1 MARLVQSEPQH
12 AVRNPTGER
21 PGVVATWHERARQLG
36 LSEQFL
42 PDFGSVSRAELTR
55 LADQHHSLY
64 THAVP
69 VMEML
74 HEQILNSHS
83 MVVLTDSGG
92 LILHAL
98 GDSDFLERA
107 DRVALRPGV
116 TWSEGRKGTNAIGT
130 ALTEACPTLVH
141 GSEHFLTANRFL
153 TCSCSPIL
161 DPNGRVIGALDVSG
175 AKESYHAHTMALV
188 RMSTQMIENHLFVD
202 RFGQAVRIHF
212 HLRPEFL
219 GTISEG
225 IAAFDESG
233 RFVAANRAA
242 QTQLG
247 LPPAEL
253 LAHTL
258 PSLFGT
264 TLVGL
269 IDRSRTADPGVL
281 SLCLHNGVRVSAR
294 AHLCA
299 PATPLRGT
307 GTSIGEADSADP
319 RAAHRTQ
326 QPKGMYTLRDLDMGE
341 PAVARVLERVRKV
354 QRHEIPI
361 MILGETGTGK
371 EVLAQAIHNESH
383 RSAKPFVA
391 VDCASIPESLIEAE
405 LFGYEEG
412 AFTGARRKGSHGK
425 ILMAN
430 GGTLFLDEIGDM
442 PMPLQT
448 RLLRVLQER
457 TVTPLG
463 SNKAIAVNI
472 AVMCATHRNVREMI
486 QRGGFREDLYYRLNG
501 LVVRL
506 PPLRD
511 RCDIAPLVKRILGGE
526 CAVTAPL
533 AISDEVLTLF
543 RQYRWPGNVR
553 QLANVLRTAAVMA
566 SDDGDTIQRHHLP
579 DDFME
584 DLRGEQ
590 LLTAGSQTH
599 NQPTTSGQSVPATPM
614 EVIDAASR
622 GPVAANTADADGG
635 SLKDVQTGAIRSA
648 LQQYGG
654 NVSAAARALGVS
666 RNTIYRALRT
676 IDCSGTEQP
685 AARAVT
691 TAQNQN
697 RAS

>member
-1 MARLVQSEPQH
+1 MAGLVRSGSTQQ
-12 AVRNPTGER
+12 ANGER
-21 PGVVATWHERARQLG
+21 PSVVANWHERARHLG

-42 PDFGSVSRAELTR
+42 PDFGSVTRAELTR
-55 LADQHHSLY
+55 LADQHRSLY

-74 HEQILNSHS
+74 HEQILNTHS
-83 MVVLTDSGG
+83 MVVLTDAGG

-98 GDSDFLERA
+98 GDSDFLEKA

-116 TWSEGRKGTNAIGT
+116 TWSEGSKGTNAIGT
-130 ALTEACPTLVH
+130 ALTESRPTLVH
-141 GSEHFLTANRFL
+141 GSEHFLAANRFL
-153 TCSCSPIL
+153 TCSCSPIR
-161 DPNGRVIGALDVSG
+161 DPHGRVIGALDVSA

-202 RFGQAVRIHF
+202 RFDQAVRIHF
-212 HLRPEFL
+212 HPRPEFL

-225 IAAFDESG
+225 IVAFDESG
-233 RFVAANRAA
+233 RFIAANRGA
-242 QTQLG
+242 QVLLG
-247 LPPAEL
+247 LLPDQL
-253 LAHTL
+253 LSHTL
-258 PSLFGT
+258 PSLFGA

-269 IDRSRTADPGVL
+269 IDRSRTANPALL

-294 AHLCA
+294 AQLCA
-299 PATPLRGT
+299 PATPLDVSASRTGGT
-307 GTSIGEADSADP
+307 VSADTR
-319 RAAHRTQ
+319 RAESAP
-326 QPKGMYTLRDLDMGE
+326 QPKGMYTLKDLDMGE
-341 PAVARVLERVRKV
+341 PAVMRVIERVRKV

-371 EVLAQAIHNESH
+371 EVLAQAIHNESQ

-391 VDCASIPESLIEAE
+391 VDCASIPESLIESE

-442 PMPLQT
+442 PLPLQT

-463 SNKAIAVNI
+463 SNKAVAVNI
-472 AVMCATHRNVREMI
+472 AVICATHRNVREMI
-486 QRGGFREDLYYRLNG
+486 QRGEFREDLYYRLNG

-511 RCDIAPLVKRILGGE
+511 RCDIARLVERILGRE
-526 CAVTAPL
+526 CAVTAQL
-533 AISDEVLTLF
+533 TVSDEVLSMF

-566 SDDGDTIQRHHLP
+566 ADDGDSIQRHHLP
-579 DDFME
+579 DDFIDE
-584 DLRGEQ
+584 LLSEQ
-590 LLTAGSQTH
+590 LLAARSSTE
-599 NQPTTSGQSVPATPM
+599 NQPVPPIEPLYT
-614 EVIDAASR
+614 ASPETER
-622 GPVAANTADADGG
+622 G
-635 SLKDVQTGAIRSA
+635 SLKDVHASAIRSA
-648 LQQYGG
+648 LDQYGG

-666 RNTIYRALRT
+666 RNTIYRAMRST
-676 IDCSGTEQP
+676 DCAETEQLP
-685 AARAVT
+685 VNTGA
-691 TAQNQN
+691 TAQ
-697 RAS
+697 

>member
-1 MARLVQSEPQH
+1 MARLVQSASTRDAHKP
-12 AVRNPTGER
+12 NGER
-21 PGVVATWHERARQLG
+21 PSVVATWHDRARHLG
-36 LSEQFL
+36 LSEQVL
-42 PDFGSVSRAELTR
+42 PDFGSVTRAELTR
-55 LADQHHSLY
+55 LADQHRALY

-74 HEQILNSHS
+74 HEQIQNTHS
-83 MVVLTDSGG
+83 MVVLTDAGG

-98 GDSDFLERA
+98 GDSDFLEKA
-107 DRVALRPGV
+107 NRVALRPGV
-116 TWSEGRKGTNAIGT
+116 TWSEGSKGTNAIGT
-130 ALTEACPTLVH
+130 ALTESRPTLVH

-153 TCSCSPIL
+153 TCSCSPIS
-161 DPNGRVIGALDVSG
+161 DPHGRVIGTLDVSG

-202 RFGQAVRIHF
+202 RFSQAVRIHF
-212 HLRPEFL
+212 HPRPEFL
-219 GTISEG
+219 GTITEG
-225 IAAFDESG
+225 IVAFDESG
-233 RFVAANRAA
+233 RFIAANRGA
-242 QTQLG
+242 QVLLG
-247 LPPAEL
+247 LPPDEL

-269 IDRSRTADPGVL
+269 IDRSRTANPGLL
-281 SLCLHNGVRVSAR
+281 SLCLHSGIRVSAR
-294 AHLCA
+294 AQLCA
-299 PATPLRGT
+299 PATPLGVSAT
-307 GTSIGEADSADP
+307 NTAGADSQDRGIAQSAP
-319 RAAHRTQ
+319 R
-326 QPKGMYTLRDLDMGE
+326 PKGMYTLKDLDMGE

-383 RSAKPFVA
+383 RSSKPFVA

-442 PMPLQT
+442 PLPLQT

-463 SNKAIAVNI
+463 SNKAVAVNI
-472 AVMCATHRNVREMI
+472 AVICATHRNVREMI
-486 QRGGFREDLYYRLNG
+486 QRGEFREDLYYRLNG

-506 PPLRD
+506 PALRD
-511 RCDIAPLVKRILGGE
+511 RCDIACLVERILDRE

-533 AISDEVLTLF
+533 AVSDEVLSLF

-566 SDDGDTIQRHHLP
+566 GDDGDTIQRHHLP
-579 DDFME
+579 DDFIE
-584 DLRGEQ
+584 ELLGEQ
-590 LLTAGSQTH
+590 LLAAHSCTN
-599 NQPTTSGQSVPATPM
+599 NQPVLAVEPLP
-614 EVIDAASR
+614 
-622 GPVAANTADADGG
+622 TAPPETDSG
-635 SLKDVQTGAIRSA
+635 SLKDLHAIAIRSA
-648 LQQYGG
+648 LDQYAG
-654 NVSAAARALGVS
+654 NVSAAARSLGVS
-666 RNTIYRALRT
+666 RNTIYRAMRAT
-676 IDCSGTEQP
+676 DCVETEQL
-685 AARAVT
+685 AVNCGA
-691 TAQNQN
+691 TAP
-697 RAS
+697 

>member
-1 MARLVQSEPQH
+1 
-12 AVRNPTGER
+12 
-21 PGVVATWHERARQLG
+21 VVATWHERARQLG
-36 LSEQFL
+36 LREQFL
-42 PDFGSVSRAELTR
+42 PDFGSVTRAELTR
-55 LADQHHSLY
+55 QADQHRSLY

-74 HEQILNSHS
+74 HEQILNTHS
-83 MVVLTDSGG
+83 MVVLTDAGG

-98 GDSDFLERA
+98 GDSDFLEKA
-107 DRVALRPGV
+107 NRVALRPGV
-116 TWSEGRKGTNAIGT
+116 TWSEGSKGTNAIGT
-130 ALTEACPTLVH
+130 ALTESRPTLVH
-141 GSEHFLTANRFL
+141 GSEHFLTAHRFL

-161 DPNGRVIGALDVSG
+161 DPHGRVIGSLDVSA

-202 RFGQAVRIHF
+202 RFSQAVRIHF
-212 HLRPEFL
+212 HARPEFL

-225 IAAFDESG
+225 IVAFDESG
-233 RFVAANRAA
+233 RFIAANRGA
-242 QTQLG
+242 QVLLG
-247 LPPAEL
+247 LPPEEL

-269 IDRSRTADPGVL
+269 IDRSRTANPGLL
-281 SLCLHNGVRVSAR
+281 SLCLHTGIRVSAR
-294 AHLCA
+294 AELCA
-299 PATPLRGT
+299 PATPLVVSATDT
-307 GTSIGEADSADP
+307 GRADSPDRGIP
-319 RAAHRTQ
+319 RPAQ
-326 QPKGMYTLRDLDMGE
+326 QPKGMYRLKDLDMGE
-341 PAVARVLERVRKV
+341 PAIARVLERVRKV

-383 RSAKPFVA
+383 RSARPFVA

-412 AFTGARRKGSHGK
+412 AFTGARRRGSHGR

-442 PMPLQT
+442 PLPLQT

-463 SNKAIAVNI
+463 SNKAVAVNI
-472 AVMCATHRNVREMI
+472 AVICATHRNVREMI
-486 QRGGFREDLYYRLNG
+486 QRCEFREDLYYRLNG

-511 RCDIAPLVKRILGGE
+511 RCDIARLVERILGRE

-533 AISDEVLTLF
+533 AVSDEVLSLF

-566 SDDGDTIQRHHLP
+566 EDGDTIQRHHLP

-584 DLRGEQ
+584 ELLSEQ
-590 LLTAGSQTH
+590 LLAVHSSTN
-599 NQPTTSGQSVPATPM
+599 NQPVL
-614 EVIDAASR
+614 
-622 GPVAANTADADGG
+622 PVAALPTAPTETDGG
-635 SLKDVQTGAIRSA
+635 SLKDLQATAIRSA
-648 LQQYGG
+648 LDQFGG

-666 RNTIYRALRT
+666 RNTIYRAMRSP
-676 IDCSGTEQP
+676 DCVETEQL
-685 AARAVT
+685 AVNTET
-691 TAQNQN
+691 TAQ
-697 RAS
+697 